1 MNSRKGNHYQFY
13 YRMLIGDSMGNAYIY
28 NVINGAFLKKL
39 PKHQGEIF
47 HMFDVREKEI
57 IVSAGMD
64 LTIRISEDI
73 ELNESPILRVIQ
85 IQDTMFSSMDYDRF
99 NKLILLGT
107 NNGSIIGFE
116 IDNGKINDSFSKQEE
131 EEITSVISIDES
143 PYMWSSNSKGD
154 VSLVALP
161 PLLIKYH

>member
-1 MNSRKGNHYQFY
+1 
-13 YRMLIGDSMGNAYIY
+13 MLIGDSIGNAYIY

-47 HMFDVREKEI
+47 HMFDIREKEI

-116 IDNGKINDSFSKQEE
+116 IDNGKINDSFSK
-131 EEITSVISIDES
+131 
-143 PYMWSSNSKGD
+143 
-154 VSLVALP
+154 
-161 PLLIKYH
+161 